1 MALCRCIGSLTLTYE
16 VYESVLS
23 LARGRLDLIAVRH
36 GEFDWLMSCMQVRFP
51 EQESCDEQY
60 GAK

>member
-1 MALCRCIGSLTLTYE
+1 MIFWRWIGSLTLEFE

-23 LARGRLDLIAVRH
+23 LARGRLDLIEVRH

-51 EQESCDEQY
+51 EQESCDKQY